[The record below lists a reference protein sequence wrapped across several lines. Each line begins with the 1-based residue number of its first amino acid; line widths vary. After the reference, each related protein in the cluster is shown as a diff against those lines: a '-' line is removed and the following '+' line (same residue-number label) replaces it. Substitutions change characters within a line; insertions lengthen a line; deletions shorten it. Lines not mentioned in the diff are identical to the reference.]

1 MRILWSSNAP
11 WVASGYG
18 VQSRY
23 LLPRLAALPEIGG
36 AQNVAILAWF
46 GMQGG
51 VMEWGPF
58 RVYPGGA
65 DSYGNDVIG
74 AHCRDFQAER
84 VITLIDVWVL
94 DQTAQAVAPAK
105 WSPWFPID
113 SDPVPAKVLAALEG
127 ADPPIVYSRWAQ
139 EMLSGLGTPSV
150 YVPHGIEPSIFKFEP
165 DAGLRAQ
172 WREALVGPGC
182 THLTV
187 MNCANKGYPDRKF
200 IQGQL
205 RAWAAFAEGVPG
217 ARLYLHTGVST
228 DYGGIDVAALVKE
241 LGIAERVRYPD
252 WYAYWLGMPAE
263 YLACVYNAGDVFLGA
278 SMAEGFGIPI
288 VEAQACFPADTEV
301 VAEDVVRGMARPY
314 TGDLITIETDMGSFD
329 VTPEHPIWCSDGWHY
344 AFQIDAG
351 CQLLYN
357 SDYAKQRIQE
367 VHFGRIADVVES
379 VQGNATEGRGKT
391 HGEELFLHALA
402 TASNGRHKA
411 HWAGE
416 HVTLLGSGADGIGLP
431 GGIDRWGGDRIDSKI
446 PRQME
451 ANRAHCEHV
460 KGSNRL
466 AGIEDHVALRPGGD
480 ATGETQP
487 SDQLHVQYYWAGPP
501 SSVRIS
507 SSVHGDQASATTVG
521 HRVLP
526 FAQSAEQRRP
536 TYPAPDGDHF
546 RGSSAQYQ
554 TVQSVRRRG
563 VTNLPVYNLA
573 TRSGVYYA
581 AGFLVHNCGLPVIVT
596 DFSSMPELV
605 RWGKAVPARDKVW
618 TQLNSWQAWPD
629 VDAITSAL
637 RTMYQVQQSN
647 DGEWPVGLRAE
658 VSANIHAEFGWDA
671 VVRDYW
677 APLVRSWAAA
687 ETLV

>member
-74 AHCRDFQAER
+74 AHCRDFGAER

-94 DQTAQAVAPAK
+94 EQTAKAVAPAR

-113 SDPVPAKVLAALEG
+113 SDPVPAKVLAQLEG

-139 EMLSGLGTPSV
+139 EMIQALGVASV

-205 RAWAAFAEGVPG
+205 RAWAAFAAGVPG
-217 ARLYLHTGVST
+217 ARLYLHTAVST
-228 DYGGIDVAALVKE
+228 DYSGIDVAALVTE
-241 LGIAERVRYPD
+241 LGIADRVRYPD

-263 YLACVYNAGDVFLGA
+263 FLACVYNAGDVFLGA

-288 VEAQACFPADTEV
+288 VEAQAC
-301 VAEDVVRGMARPY
+301 
-314 TGDLITIETDMGSFD
+314 
-329 VTPEHPIWCSDGWHY
+329 
-344 AFQIDAG
+344 
-351 CQLLYN
+351 
-357 SDYAKQRIQE
+357 
-367 VHFGRIADVVES
+367 
-379 VQGNATEGRGKT
+379 
-391 HGEELFLHALA
+391 
-402 TASNGRHKA
+402 
-411 HWAGE
+411 
-416 HVTLLGSGADGIGLP
+416 
-431 GGIDRWGGDRIDSKI
+431 
-446 PRQME
+446 
-451 ANRAHCEHV
+451 
-460 KGSNRL
+460 
-466 AGIEDHVALRPGGD
+466 
-480 ATGETQP
+480 
-487 SDQLHVQYYWAGPP
+487 
-501 SSVRIS
+501 
-507 SSVHGDQASATTVG
+507 
-521 HRVLP
+521 
-526 FAQSAEQRRP
+526 
-536 TYPAPDGDHF
+536 
-546 RGSSAQYQ
+546 
-554 TVQSVRRRG
+554 
-563 VTNLPVYNLA
+563 
-573 TRSGVYYA
+573 
-581 AGFLVHNCGLPVIVT
+581 GLPVIVT

-605 RWGKAVPARDKVW
+605 RWGKAVPAKDRIW

-629 VDAITSAL
+629 VAEITETLRLLYLMQQSTGGEWDPAL
-637 RTMYQVQQSN
+637 RSQLS
-647 DGEWPVGLRAE
+647 AE
-658 VSANIHAEFGWDA
+658 IHAEFGWD
-671 VVRDYW
+671 VVVEEYW
-677 APLVRSWAAA
+677 APLVGEWARAS
-687 ETLV
+687 